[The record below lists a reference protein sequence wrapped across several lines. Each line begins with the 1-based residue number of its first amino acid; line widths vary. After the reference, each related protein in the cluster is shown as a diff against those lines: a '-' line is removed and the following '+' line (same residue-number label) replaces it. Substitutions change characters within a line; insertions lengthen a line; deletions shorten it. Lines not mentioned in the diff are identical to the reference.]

1 MDSRFTF
8 KDFVFVVLFVAV
20 IGAGIWMSAQFGYQE
35 RRLTQVR
42 EDLEKLSR
50 TQQEQLTVL
59 EDIRQALRSGVR
71 VGDAGGGPAG
81 GAGTAKAVVRE
92 PRPNNGMYVYFRDP
106 PRSPRDPRNQSDY
119 ARGDWL
125 VDNLGSEPAVVTP
138 YIEKDAYGG
147 SVQDSVLETMI
158 IRNPETLEYEPFLA
172 ESYEIIPDKLLY
184 RFVLRDNIWFSD
196 KTKVTADDVVFSYQT
211 VMTPG
216 VESDRYQSYL
226 KQIESV
232 TKVDDRTVEVK
243 LKEPYFE
250 GLSLA
255 GAGWGILPRHIYQF
269 KDAQEYNRRTDL
281 LVGSGP
287 YVFNPKLWSKGQKIE
302 LPRNENYWGER
313 PTFDKVVFRFITNQ
327 QAALQAFQNEEIDE
341 FTPAPDQYV
350 QFSKDPAFLA
360 KFQAFQFKRP
370 NAGYRYI
377 GWNTARP
384 MFADKLTRLAL
395 TELIDRAA
403 IIQTIEKG
411 MSYEITGP
419 FSPMVPQADPS
430 IKPWPYDPADA
441 KKKLAEAGWKMGSGN
456 TLERAG
462 KPFRFSL
469 MIPAQSQNYEQIAVY
484 VKQEFAKVGIDVTVS
499 PFEFSVLVDKLDSRD
514 FDASM
519 LRWTGSVEDDPY
531 QIWHSD
537 SIKDKGSNYISFRNQ
552 EMDKLIE
559 AGRKEL
565 NEEKRMEIWHKVHQ
579 IIHDEQPYT
588 FLHASMSSAFVNGR
602 FKNTAPYKV
611 GMNSSDWYVPTLKQ
625 KYR

>member
-8 KDFVFVVLFVAV
+8 KDFVFLVLIVGVLGAVV
-20 IGAGIWMSAQFGYQE
+20 WMSAQFGYQE
-35 RRLTQVR
+35 KRLTDVR
-42 EDLEKLSR
+42 GDLERLSR
-50 TQQEQLTVL
+50 TQQEQLRVL
-59 EDIRQALRSGVR
+59 EDIRQTLRSGVR
-71 VGDAGGGPAG
+71 IGDGGTGSGAATRPAI
-81 GAGTAKAVVRE
+81 VRE
-92 PRPNNGMYVYFRDP
+92 KRGNNGLYVYYRDVP
-106 PRSPRDPRNQSDY
+106 KSPRDPRTQPDY

-138 YIEKDAYGG
+138 YIEKDAYG
-147 SVQDSVLETMI
+147 STVQDAVLETLI

-184 RFVLRDNIWFSD
+184 RFVLRENACFSD
-196 KTKVTADDVVFSYQT
+196 KTKITAEDVVFSFQT

-216 VESDRYQSYL
+216 IESDRYQSFL

-255 GAGWGILPRHIYQF
+255 GAGWGIIPKHLYQF

-287 YVFNPKLWSKGQKIE
+287 YVFDTKLWSKGQQLE
-302 LPRNENYWGER
+302 MRRNENYWGER
-313 PTFDKVVFRFITNQ
+313 PTFDKIVYRFITNQ
-327 QAALQAFQNEEIDE
+327 QAALQAFQNEDVDE
-341 FTPAPDQYV
+341 FTPAPDQFTQY
-350 QFSKDPAFLA
+350 SNDPAFQA
-360 KFQAFQFKRP
+360 KFQTFKFQRP

-384 MFADKLTRLAL
+384 MFADKLTRQAL

-411 MSYEITGP
+411 MSYEISGP

-430 IKPWPYDPADA
+430 VKPWPYDPADA
-441 KKKLAEAGWKMGSGN
+441 RKKLAEAGWKMGSGN
-456 TLERAG
+456 TLERDG

-469 MIPAQSQNYEQIAVY
+469 MIPSQSANYEQIAVY

-499 PFEFSVLVDKLDSRD
+499 PFEFSVLVEKLDARD

-519 LRWTGSVEDDPY
+519 LRWTGAIENDPY

-537 SIKDKGSNYISFRNQ
+537 SIKDKGSNYISFRNA
-552 EMDKLIE
+552 EMDGLIE
-559 AGRKEL
+559 AGRREL

-579 IIHDEQPYT
+579 IIHEEQPYT
-588 FLHASMSSAFVNGR
+588 FLHASLSLAFVNGR
-602 FKNTAPYKV
+602 FKNTEPYKV
-611 GMNSSDWYVPTLKQ
+611 GMNSFDWYVPALKQ